1 MSIEIDSVYGAS
13 GFKQKVTEAPASVT
27 IVTSEEI
34 QKFGYRTLA
43 DILRN
48 VRGFYVTYDRNYS
61 YLGVRG
67 YGPSGDYNSRI
78 AIMIDGH
85 RLNDNI
91 FDSATIGTEFP
102 IDIDLI
108 ERVEVIRG
116 PNSSLYAASAFLGV
130 INIITKRGR
139 DLQKVSMAGEMASYG
154 SYQGRVS
161 YGNRFNNG
169 LQLLL
174 SGSFYDSHGHDR
186 LFFKEFDNPATN
198 NGVAVNADDDLFRQ
212 LFADL
217 SWKNFTLHG
226 VFGSR
231 DKGIPTAPFATVF
244 NVTGTHTID
253 ARSYLD
259 LQYDRKLG
267 RGWSLTNRIYY
278 DQYSNDGTYIYDY
291 SAFGGPSRVQNK
303 NFAHGK
309 WWGDELS
316 FSKQILESQRLSVG
330 FEFRDNF
337 EQNQGNYDLQ
347 PFVQYFSSYQTSSV
361 FSVYA
366 QDEIHLRKN
375 LVLNLG
381 IRYDRYSTFGGT
393 TNPRAALIY
402 GPWDKTTFKF
412 LYGHSFRAP
421 NMFELFYAAP
431 GNEPNPSLDPETVR
445 TVELVWEQYFA
456 NHFRMTVSGF
466 YYPIRNL
473 ISEQVD
479 SANGNAFFT
488 NAGTLDL
495 RGLDFELKRKL
506 PGGLEG
512 TVSYSFQDA
521 SNPNARTPLTNSPRH
536 LAQASLSAPLVKQ
549 RVVAS
554 MDLQYVSRR
563 ATLTGQQSA
572 AYVVPNVTLFTRN
585 LLKGWEFSASLYNV
599 FNHKYA
605 DPAGNGL
612 AENVLFQDGRNFRIK
627 AGYRFH

>member
-1 MSIEIDSVYGAS
+1 
-13 GFKQKVTEAPASVT
+13 
-27 IVTSEEI
+27 
-34 QKFGYRTLA
+34 
-43 DILRN
+43 
-48 VRGFYVTYDRNYS
+48 
-61 YLGVRG
+61 
-67 YGPSGDYNSRI
+67 
-78 AIMIDGH
+78 
-85 RLNDNI
+85 
-91 FDSATIGTEFP
+91 
-102 IDIDLI
+102 
-108 ERVEVIRG
+108 
-116 PNSSLYAASAFLGV
+116 
-130 INIITKRGR
+130 
-139 DLQKVSMAGEMASYG
+139 
-154 SYQGRVS
+154 
-161 YGNRFNNG
+161 
-169 LQLLL
+169 
-174 SGSFYDSHGHDR
+174 
-186 LFFKEFDNPATN
+186 
-198 NGVAVNADDDLFRQ
+198 
-212 LFADL
+212 
-217 SWKNFTLHG
+217 

-231 DKGIPTAPFATVF
+231 EKGIPTAPFGTVF

-253 ARSYLD
+253 ARGYLD

-278 DQYSNDGTYIYDY
+278 DQFNNDGTYVYDY
-291 SAFGGPSRVQNK
+291 SAFGGPSRVLNK

-309 WWGDELS
+309 WWGDELA
-316 FSKQILESQRLSVG
+316 FSKQILESQRLSAG
-330 FEFRDNF
+330 FEYRDNF

-347 PFVQYFSSYQTSSV
+347 PFVPYFSSYQTSSV
-361 FSVYA
+361 FSLYA

-402 GPWDKTTFKF
+402 SPWDKTTFKF

-445 TVELVWEQYFA
+445 TIELVWEHYFA

-466 YYPIRNL
+466 YYPIRSL

-479 SANGNAFFT
+479 PANGNAFFT

-521 SNPNARTPLTNSPRH
+521 SNPSARKPLTNSPKH
-536 LAQASLSAPLVKQ
+536 LVQASLSVPLIKQ
-549 RVVAS
+549 KVFAS
-554 MDLQYVSRR
+554 MNLQYVSQR
-563 ATLTGQQSA
+563 ATLTGKYSA
-572 AYVVPNVTLFTRN
+572 AYVVPNLTLFSRN

-599 FNHKYA
+599 FSHEYA

-627 AGYRFH
+627 VGYRFQ